1 MLKIAPDSVLAST
14 TSSTYLR
21 RYACGVV
28 LGCGLAG

>member
-1 MLKIAPDSVLAST
+1 MLKIAPDSVLASA

-21 RYACGVV
+21 RHAYGVV